1 MIRSSRSGRREGL
14 IDTVFVSNHHWRDA
28 MLEPDIE
35 PNDLRPEDVH
45 NAYPE
50 LPVLGFV
57 RTSVPITDVVQYILK
72 ATIKT
77 PVKQAAYVIFR
88 NESTAG
94 QNGINNNYIGLQA
107 DGDRQPEKWTPLFSG
122 TCVHADSMTGKL
134 RRFICF
140 RDWKPCIDILADKVN
155 SRGLYVG
162 GFAHP
167 YANMQINTDDDWPLA
182 YWREWVKGCSTA
194 QIPDADKIDLS
205 LQYRAAVGAFLLA
218 GSFNLFGVLF
228 EITRSEVEPCTA
240 VR

>member
-1 MIRSSRSGRREGL
+1 LIEKVFASSHL
-14 IDTVFVSNHHWRDA
+14 WRAA

-35 PNDLRPEDVH
+35 TDDLHPEDVH

-50 LPVLGFV
+50 LPVLGFARTTV
-57 RTSVPITDVVQYILK
+57 RMTDVAQYISN

-77 PVKQAAYVIFR
+77 PVKRAAYVIFR
-88 NESTAG
+88 NESAAG

-107 DGDRQPEKWTPLFSG
+107 DGDRQSEKWTPFFSG
-122 TCVHADSMTGKL
+122 TCIHAESMTGKL

-167 YANMQINTDDDWPLA
+167 YANMQVDTDDDWPLA
-182 YWREWVKGCSTA
+182 YWREWVEGSSTA
-194 QIPDADKIDLS
+194 QIPDADKNDL
-205 LQYRAAVGAFLLA
+205 LKQYRAAVGDFPS
-218 GSFNLFGVLF
+218 GGFVQSFWNL
-228 EITRSEVEPCTA
+228 
-240 VR
+240 VRNHSVGN